1 MDKFPKSGRFYV
13 SVQTIGGSRGL
24 DAFPHLLGICLSDA
38 ETPAYR
44 WYAARRIDAP
54 PHVIFQL
61 TLSGRGV
68 FRRKRDRWD
77 LTPGKAFLCESYDPS
92 VTYLYPRDATEPWRF
107 FFVTFSGDA
116 AVQMVR
122 DLVRE
127 SGGVFDFPIKHPLL
141 GKFASFLG
149 EGRESAVMSL
159 ADSWRLVM
167 ELLHAL
173 LIAQDQRH
181 GGRESDHALIHRA
194 HDLLRDTH
202 GERINV
208 SALASR
214 LNVSREHLTCVFAEN
229 TGEPPYRFI
238 MRMRLQR
245 SCNLLKNTDL
255 SVKEI
260 ATRMGFGSVSEF
272 CRPFKRQLQLSP
284 TEFRAGGI
292 MPVFD
297 GGAIDFTDD
306 VEE

>member
-24 DAFPHLLGICLSDA
+24 DAFPHLLGICLSEA

-44 WYAARRIDAP
+44 WYAARRIDA

-92 VTYLYPRDATEPWRF
+92 VTYLYPRDGVEPWRF

-214 LNVSREHLTCVFAEN
+214 LNVSREHLTRVFAEA

-238 MRMRLQR
+238 MRMRLQQ

-260 ATRMGFGSVSEF
+260 ASRMGFGSVSEF
-272 CRPFKRQLQLSP
+272 CRPFKRLLRLSP
-284 TEFRAGGI
+284 TEFRTGGI

-297 GGAIDFTDD
+297 GGAIDFIED
-306 VEE
+306 EEG

>member
-1 MDKFPKSGRFYV
+1 MGKFPKSGRFYV

>member
-194 HDLLRDTH
+194 HDLLRDAH

-208 SALASR
+208 SELASR
-214 LNVSREHLTCVFAEN
+214 LNVSREHLTRVFAEA

-238 MRMRLQR
+238 MRMRLQQ

>member
-1 MDKFPKSGRFYV
+1 
-13 SVQTIGGSRGL
+13 
-24 DAFPHLLGICLSDA
+24 
-38 ETPAYR
+38 
-44 WYAARRIDAP
+44 
-54 PHVIFQL
+54 
-61 TLSGRGV
+61 
-68 FRRKRDRWD
+68 
-77 LTPGKAFLCESYDPS
+77 
-92 VTYLYPRDATEPWRF
+92 VTYLYPRDATKPWRF
-107 FFVTFSGDA
+107 FFVTFNGDA

-127 SGGVFDFPIKHPLL
+127 SGGVFEFPTTHPLL
-141 GKFASFLG
+141 DKFASFLG
-149 EGRESAVMSL
+149 EGRESAVISL

-194 HDLLRDTH
+194 HDLLRDAH

-208 SALASR
+208 SELASR
-214 LNVSREHLTCVFAEN
+214 LNVSREHLTRVFAEA

-284 TEFRAGGI
+284 TEFRARGI